1 MWLSLKNTFGFEFW
15 LVIVIRIYCDYK
27 WTLAKEQR
35 LTSVTCAFLPGG
47 SLTFFGRAVHIH
59 LNILGECVLP

>member
-15 LVIVIRIYCDYK
+15 LVIAIRIYCDYK

-35 LTSVTCAFLPGG
+35 LTSCYLCI
-47 SLTFFGRAVHIH
+47 SSWRFFD
-59 LNILGECVLP
+59 ILW